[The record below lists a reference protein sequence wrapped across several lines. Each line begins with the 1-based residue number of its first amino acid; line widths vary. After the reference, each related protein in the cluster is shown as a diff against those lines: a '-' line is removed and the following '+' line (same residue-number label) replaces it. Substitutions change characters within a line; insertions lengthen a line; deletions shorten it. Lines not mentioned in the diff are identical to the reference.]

1 LSSKNKVARAA
12 KDSSLNSGFG
22 TDVRIAGLL
31 SFAPE
36 FASRLQNKML
46 SSVILAMLLMQMRN
60 LAIELVR

>member
-1 LSSKNKVARAA
+1 LSSKNKVVRAA

-31 SFAPE
+31 SFARE

-46 SSVILAMLLMQMRN
+46 SSLILAMLLMQMRN